1 MSAYPPSQ
9 LSEYSSLSPII
20 NNTKYKC
27 VFFLCVRI
35 FSNRLTRLV
44 SRILEQSHKTTPQS
58 SKLTKSYD
66 RTSYRI
72 LKWPPTPLH
81 DVTWG
86 SLLLKLPTNRLFV
99 QCPVQAN
106 DRSSVLL
113 AHRVNSHRKGPVMRK
128 AFPYYVA
135 LRENEPTKIKQN
147 NGLPF
152 HRLSRTFFFAAT
164 WYACCETWLHSRVAW
179 WGHQME
185 TFSALLV
192 RVTKASG
199 AELWCFLWSA
209 PEQTVVQ
216 TIDTPVIWDAIALI
230 MTLKILIVHG
240 TKIHV
245 SKFQLRIPNNCC
257 VTKA

>member
-81 DVTWG
+81 DVTWA

-106 DRSSVLL
+106 DRNSVLL

-152 HRLSRTFFFAAT
+152 HRLSRTFF
-164 WYACCETWLHSRVAW
+164 CCNVVCMLRNMASQSSRMMRASN
-179 WGHQME
+179 GNI
-185 TFSALLV
+185 F
-192 RVTKASG
+192 RVTGPCYKGQWRRTSMFSLICAWTNGCANNRYAGDLRRHCAHYDVKNTYSP
-199 AELWCFLWSA
+199 WNKDTC
-209 PEQTVVQ
+209 VQ
-216 TIDTPVIWDAIALI
+216 ISTENTE
-230 MTLKILIVHG
+230 
-240 TKIHV
+240 
-245 SKFQLRIPNNCC
+245 
-257 VTKA
+257 

>member
-1 MSAYPPSQ
+1 MSTYPPSQ

-81 DVTWG
+81 DVTWA

-152 HRLSRTFFFAAT
+152 HRLSRTFFLLQRGMHVAKHGFTVESHDEVIKWKHFPRYWSVLQRPVAQNFDVFFDLRLNKRLCKQSIRR
-164 WYACCETWLHSRVAW
+164 WFETP
-179 WGHQME
+179 
-185 TFSALLV
+185 LL
-192 RVTKASG
+192 S
-199 AELWCFLWSA
+199 LW
-209 PEQTVVQ
+209 
-216 TIDTPVIWDAIALI
+216 
-230 MTLKILIVHG
+230 
-240 TKIHV
+240 
-245 SKFQLRIPNNCC
+245 R
-257 VTKA
+257 